1 MERLTANPAFRVEWE
16 DFDTAVGK
24 VFYLVEAKVGDRNYW
39 PIFRSTPWLTLDHA
53 ELKGVVQSKPGTT
66 GHLEFADPLGDV
78 LARATEARSDPQ
90 RVGTKEWENLPL
102 PRPLTVADASG
113 RPDYR
118 GFFEQH
124 DTNTSY
130 EGYVGGNSIGNAP
143 ERILDEGYTLANHF
157 PGAASGAYGPAADA
171 GPASETDGEWE
182 TTEVSLRYTVELL
195 TVDAS
200 YLKRGLGYDG
210 VDDAAFGEGHL
221 EDVRRG
227 DVRSAGLGDKSVLV
241 MDGED
246 GYPTVAHRE
255 HGRASQDYGE
265 LRAASSHPGTLV
277 DESTSEVAIKNQAA
291 NARGSGSSNTGIR

>member
-1 MERLTANPAFRVEWE
+1 VERLTANPAFRVEWE

-39 PIFRSTPWLTLDHA
+39 PIFRSTPLHTPDHA

-102 PRPLTVADASG
+102 PRPLTVVDASG

-124 DTNTSY
+124 DTNTGY

-143 ERILDEGYTLANHF
+143 ERMLDERYIWPTTFRGSPAERTA
-157 PGAASGAYGPAADA
+157 PPPTRSPPARRTASG
-171 GPASETDGEWE
+171 
-182 TTEVSLRYTVELL
+182 
-195 TVDAS
+195 
-200 YLKRGLGYDG
+200 
-210 VDDAAFGEGHL
+210 
-221 EDVRRG
+221 RRP
-227 DVRSAGLGDKSVLV
+227 R
-241 MDGED
+241 
-246 GYPTVAHRE
+246 
-255 HGRASQDYGE
+255 
-265 LRAASSHPGTLV
+265 
-277 DESTSEVAIKNQAA
+277 
-291 NARGSGSSNTGIR
+291 